1 MKHQNPSKR
10 LLRLSIKYLLAA
22 AAVVLTYFAVIY
34 ILFSLAGT
42 SYRSAAHVL
51 LFAVV
56 FLVLGLCFEP
66 FERLMIHSFTFF
78 KTGKRL
84 FILLAGIVQLL
95 FFVDDC
101 SYNRPIDQRHLAV
114 HHRRNDCRSRFF
126 DFRQMQLGPSQLKK
140 KRIPIGCVLF
150 IHSEARLQA
159 EASKP

>member
-1 MKHQNPSKR
+1 MKHQTSSKL

-51 LFAVV
+51 LFAVL
-56 FLVLGLCFEP
+56 FLILGLFLEP

-95 FFVDDC
+95 FLWMTAYTTDEMISDIWL
-101 SYNRPIDQRHLAV
+101 STTEEMIIAAV
-114 HHRRNDCRSRFF
+114 FLILDKCNSA
-126 DFRQMQLGPSQLKK
+126 LPS
-140 KRIPIGCVLF
+140 
-150 IHSEARLQA
+150 
-159 EASKP
+159 

>member
-10 LLRLSIKYLLAA
+10 LLQLSIKYLLAA
-22 AAVVLTYFAVIY
+22 AAVVLIYFAVIY

-78 KTGKRL
+78 KTGKSL

-95 FFVDDC
+95 FLWMTAHTT
-101 SYNRPIDQRHLAV
+101 DQLISDIWLSTTEEMIVAAV
-114 HHRRNDCRSRFF
+114 FLILDKCNSA
-126 DFRQMQLGPSQLKK
+126 LPS
-140 KRIPIGCVLF
+140 
-150 IHSEARLQA
+150 
-159 EASKP
+159 

>member
-10 LLRLSIKYLLAA
+10 LLQLSIKYLLAA
-22 AAVVLTYFAVIY
+22 AAVVLIYFAVIY

-95 FFVDDC
+95 FLWMTAHTTDQLI
-101 SYNRPIDQRHLAV
+101 SYIWLSTTEEMIVAAV
-114 HHRRNDCRSRFF
+114 FLILDKCNSA
-126 DFRQMQLGPSQLKK
+126 LPS
-140 KRIPIGCVLF
+140 
-150 IHSEARLQA
+150 
-159 EASKP
+159 

>member
-10 LLRLSIKYLLAA
+10 LLQLSIKYLLAA
-22 AAVVLTYFAVIY
+22 AAVVLIYFAVIY

-51 LFAVV
+51 LFALV

-78 KTGKRL
+78 KTGKSL

-95 FFVDDC
+95 FLWMTAHTT
-101 SYNRPIDQRHLAV
+101 DQLISDIWLSTTEEMIVAAV
-114 HHRRNDCRSRFF
+114 FLILDKCNSA
-126 DFRQMQLGPSQLKK
+126 LPS
-140 KRIPIGCVLF
+140 
-150 IHSEARLQA
+150 
-159 EASKP
+159 

>member
-78 KTGKRL
+78 KTEKRL

-95 FFVDDC
+95 FLWMTAHTT
-101 SYNRPIDQRHLAV
+101 DQLISDIWLSTTEEMIVAAV
-114 HHRRNDCRSRFF
+114 FLILDKCNSA
-126 DFRQMQLGPSQLKK
+126 LPS
-140 KRIPIGCVLF
+140 
-150 IHSEARLQA
+150 
-159 EASKP
+159 

>member
-22 AAVVLTYFAVIY
+22 ATVVLTYFAVIY

-66 FERLMIHSFTFF
+66 LEKLMIHSFTFF
-78 KTGKRL
+78 KTGKSL

-95 FFVDDC
+95 FLWMTAHTT
-101 SYNRPIDQRHLAV
+101 DQLISDIWLSTTEEMIVAAV
-114 HHRRNDCRSRFF
+114 FLILDKCNSA
-126 DFRQMQLGPSQLKK
+126 LPS
-140 KRIPIGCVLF
+140 
-150 IHSEARLQA
+150 
-159 EASKP
+159 

>member
-10 LLRLSIKYLLAA
+10 LLQLSIKYLLAA

-56 FLVLGLCFEP
+56 FLVLGLSFEP

-78 KTGKRL
+78 KTGKSL

-95 FFVDDC
+95 FLWMTAHTT
-101 SYNRPIDQRHLAV
+101 DQLISDIWLSTTEEMIVAAV
-114 HHRRNDCRSRFF
+114 FLILDKCNSA
-126 DFRQMQLGPSQLKK
+126 LPS
-140 KRIPIGCVLF
+140 
-150 IHSEARLQA
+150 
-159 EASKP
+159 

>member
-78 KTGKRL
+78 KTGKRA
-84 FILLAGIVQLL
+84 FILMAGTVQLL
-95 FFVDDC
+95 FLWMTA
-101 SYNRPIDQRHLAV
+101 YTADQMIHNIWLSTTEEMILAAV
-114 HHRRNDCRSRFF
+114 FLILDKCNSA
-126 DFRQMQLGPSQLKK
+126 LPS
-140 KRIPIGCVLF
+140 
-150 IHSEARLQA
+150 
-159 EASKP
+159 